1 MTSII
6 DLLHTFRQHSTD
18 QRGKGDAFERLM
30 AQYLV
35 TDAVRKQQFK
45 EAWLWSEWPELARH
59 PDLNRQDT
67 GVDLVALQH
76 DGTWCAVQCKMYDED
91 ARISMDDLK
100 GFMTLSGK
108 SCFSARLIIATVRTW
123 TANLEK
129 GLAQQTIPVEKINL
143 DDLEASDIDWSRWS
157 PDQKTLPKHAQKT
170 LRPYQQ
176 RAYDDVL
183 EGFRHHDRGKLI
195 MACGT
200 GKTLTGLRIVE
211 GQVPIGGIVLFAVPS
226 LTLLAQTLREWANQ
240 AHVPLRFYAVCS
252 DSGIGK
258 DHEDMRVHDLA
269 YPSTTDPERL
279 VRQAV
284 VPFSQGITVI
294 LSTYQSLEV
303 VHQAQ
308 ALGLPAFDLV
318 LCDEAHRT
326 TGVDLPAETKALL
339 AAKKKRASPPGFSA
353 FLMVH
358 EERYIQARKRLYMTA
373 TPRVY
378 TEKTKKRLEKH
389 KGGIYSMDD
398 ERVYG
403 PEFHRLG
410 FDEAVRQ
417 GILVDFQVLVVVMDE
432 DAINRVANLVVQTEK
447 GVAIKSEYV
456 AQILGAWKALSK
468 TDIHR
473 EDGAE
478 AFPANDRDPLRSAV
492 AFAQSIKKSQELE
505 KAFSQVVDQYLAYQG
520 RTANTTVAVQHVDG
534 TMSANSRYAALKT
547 LHAAGQQTGHCQIL
561 TNAKCLSEGVDV
573 PSLDAVLFFDA
584 RDSMVDVVQAV
595 GRVMRQSPR
604 TGKKQGYIILPIGIS
619 AQALQGKEPGAI
631 EKFVTENSAF
641 QGVWKVLRA
650 LRSHDERL
658 VDDSEY
664 RKRVTVLSGGSGGGD
679 GGGQIDIVFPE
690 IPMAEISRSVYAV
703 IPDKLGDREYWAD
716 WSREVADVARNM
728 TARLGDLLLNHP
740 GASEAFSGFLRELQ
754 STINPAVTADD
765 AQDMLVQHL
774 ITRPVFA
781 ALFPDQAFVDRN
793 PVSQAMQRT
802 IGVLDEHVLTQEAEG
817 LHEFYA
823 SVERRVQNAKSDQSK
838 QDVVRNL
845 YDTFFQAAYE
855 KLASRLGIVYT
866 PVEVVDFIL
875 HSTEIT
881 LQEHFGAHLTDKGV
895 QILDPFTGTGTFI
908 VRLLQSGL
916 IRPENLPYKYAHE
929 MHANEM
935 VLLAYYIAAINIESA
950 YHAQTHQYEPFEGI
964 VLTDT
969 FQMDE
974 DRRRVDQRWSRQDG
988 LVGGFSKENSE
999 RVNRQKRQD
1008 IRVIIG
1014 NPPYSAQQ
1022 ESENDNNKNLAYPTL
1037 DSRIRETYAAQSN
1050 AKLAKNLY
1058 DSYIRAL
1065 RWASDRI
1072 QSDGVIAFVTNGS
1085 FLEKNSA
1092 DGLRLSLAQEFSHL
1106 YILNLRGFIR
1116 GKSGDEAKREGQG
1129 IFDIMTGVAITILVK
1144 DSNHKGPCEIRYH
1157 DIGDYLNKAR
1167 KLESLRTFN
1176 SIANVPWQLIEPNSE
1191 GDWLNPR
1198 DPLFDTFM
1206 PLGSKD
1212 DKSAR
1217 VVFSVYSL
1225 GVVTNRDAWAYNFS
1239 RSRLEANMSSMIE
1252 TYNRETARYA
1262 QACEGLSKDMRPEV
1276 EAIIDADPK
1285 RISWTHNL
1293 KADAKGGKKYDLDP
1307 ASLTASMYRP
1317 FTKEWLYFNRR
1328 FNERVYQMPRLFPTP
1343 EHGNVVLVISGIG
1356 SRKPFS
1362 ALATKTLPDLEL
1374 IEKGQCFPLHW
1385 YEKAEDAQD
1394 PDPRADMFSDEVTP
1408 DTHGYIRHEAI
1419 TDAALA
1425 AFQDHY
1431 GDKTIGKEDLFW
1443 YVYGILHSPEYKER
1457 FASDLKKMLPRIPYA
1472 GGFWAFSRAGRALGE
1487 WHLHYE
1493 TVEPYPLTE
1502 DASRPLTDG
1511 DYRVTKMAFGKK
1523 DGKPDK
1529 GVIVYNAHLTL
1540 RDIPLEAYDYVVNGK
1555 SAIEWIME
1563 RYAVTVDKDSGI
1575 RNDANDWSEDPRYIV
1590 DLVKRVVRVS
1600 VETVGIVNDLPL
1612 LGHDTPSPI
1621 KAERT

>member
-1 MTSII
+1 
-6 DLLHTFRQHSTD
+6 
-18 QRGKGDAFERLM
+18 
-30 AQYLV
+30 
-35 TDAVRKQQFK
+35 
-45 EAWLWSEWPELARH
+45 
-59 PDLNRQDT
+59 
-67 GVDLVALQH
+67 
-76 DGTWCAVQCKMYDED
+76 
-91 ARISMDDLK
+91 
-100 GFMTLSGK
+100 
-108 SCFSARLIIATVRTW
+108 
-123 TANLEK
+123 
-129 GLAQQTIPVEKINL
+129 
-143 DDLEASDIDWSRWS
+143 
-157 PDQKTLPKHAQKT
+157 
-170 LRPYQQ
+170 
-176 RAYDDVL
+176 
-183 EGFRHHDRGKLI
+183 
-195 MACGT
+195 
-200 GKTLTGLRIVE
+200 
-211 GQVPIGGIVLFAVPS
+211 
-226 LTLLAQTLREWANQ
+226 
-240 AHVPLRFYAVCS
+240 
-252 DSGIGK
+252 
-258 DHEDMRVHDLA
+258 
-269 YPSTTDPERL
+269 
-279 VRQAV
+279 
-284 VPFSQGITVI
+284 
-294 LSTYQSLEV
+294 STYQSLEV

-358 EERYIQARKRLYMTA
+358 EDHYIQARKRLYMTA

-432 DAINRVANLVVQTEK
+432 DAINRTTNLVVQTDK

-595 GRVMRQSPR
+595 GRVMRQSPG

-619 AQALQGKEPGAI
+619 AQALQGQEPGAI

-664 RKRVTVLSGGSGGGD
+664 RKRVTVLSGGSGGG
-679 GGGQIDIVFPE
+679 GGSGQIDIVFPE

-716 WSREVADVARNM
+716 WSREVAEVARRM
-728 TARLGDLLLNHP
+728 TARLSDLLAHHP
-740 GASEAFSGFLRELQ
+740 EASEAFSGFLRELQ

-802 IGVLDEHVLTQEAEG
+802 IAVLDEHVLTQEAEG

-875 HSTEIT
+875 HSTEVA
-881 LQEHFGAHLTDKGV
+881 LQKHFGAHLTDKGV
-895 QILDPFTGTGTFI
+895 QILDPFTGTGTFV

-916 IRPENLPYKYAHE
+916 IRPENLPYKYTHE

-950 YHAQTHQYEPFEGI
+950 YHAQTHKYQPFEGI

-969 FQMDE
+969 FQMGE
-974 DRRRVDQRWSRQDG
+974 DGGQEG
-988 LVGGFSKENSE
+988 MTGFSEENSK
-999 RVNRQKRQD
+999 RVKRQKRQD

-1014 NPPYSAQQ
+1014 NPPYSVGQTSA
-1022 ESENDNNKNLAYPTL
+1022 NDNNQNLAYPTL
-1037 DSRIRETYAAQSN
+1037 DSRIQDTYAKQSSAVN
-1050 AKLAKNLY
+1050 KNSLY
-1058 DSYIRAL
+1058 DSYIRAI
-1065 RWASDRI
+1065 RWASDRVKD
-1072 QSDGVIAFVTNGS
+1072 DGVIAFITNGS
-1085 FLEKNSA
+1085 FIDGNAA
-1092 DGLRLSLAQEFSHL
+1092 DGLRKCLTEEFSHL
-1106 YILNLRGFIR
+1106 Y
-1116 GKSGDEAKREGQG
+1116 
-1129 IFDIMTGVAITILVK
+1129 
-1144 DSNHKGPCEIRYH
+1144 
-1157 DIGDYLNKAR
+1157 
-1167 KLESLRTFN
+1167 
-1176 SIANVPWQLIEPNSE
+1176 
-1191 GDWLNPR
+1191 
-1198 DPLFDTFM
+1198 
-1206 PLGSKD
+1206 
-1212 DKSAR
+1212 
-1217 VVFSVYSL
+1217 VFFAQ
-1225 GVVTNRDAWAYNFS
+1225 VT
-1239 RSRLEANMSSMIE
+1239 
-1252 TYNRETARYA
+1252 
-1262 QACEGLSKDMRPEV
+1262 
-1276 EAIIDADPK
+1276 
-1285 RISWTHNL
+1285 
-1293 KADAKGGKKYDLDP
+1293 
-1307 ASLTASMYRP
+1307 
-1317 FTKEWLYFNRR
+1317 
-1328 FNERVYQMPRLFPTP
+1328 
-1343 EHGNVVLVISGIG
+1343 
-1356 SRKPFS
+1356 
-1362 ALATKTLPDLEL
+1362 
-1374 IEKGQCFPLHW
+1374 
-1385 YEKAEDAQD
+1385 
-1394 PDPRADMFSDEVTP
+1394 
-1408 DTHGYIRHEAI
+1408 
-1419 TDAALA
+1419 
-1425 AFQDHY
+1425 
-1431 GDKTIGKEDLFW
+1431 
-1443 YVYGILHSPEYKER
+1443 
-1457 FASDLKKMLPRIPYA
+1457 
-1472 GGFWAFSRAGRALGE
+1472 
-1487 WHLHYE
+1487 
-1493 TVEPYPLTE
+1493 
-1502 DASRPLTDG
+1502 
-1511 DYRVTKMAFGKK
+1511 
-1523 DGKPDK
+1523 
-1529 GVIVYNAHLTL
+1529 
-1540 RDIPLEAYDYVVNGK
+1540 
-1555 SAIEWIME
+1555 
-1563 RYAVTVDKDSGI
+1563 
-1575 RNDANDWSEDPRYIV
+1575 
-1590 DLVKRVVRVS
+1590 
-1600 VETVGIVNDLPL
+1600 
-1612 LGHDTPSPI
+1612 
-1621 KAERT
+1621 